1 MNRTYKEMSREEV
14 LSTFRNT
21 LENSKMK
28 TPNATLN
35 AINSAI
41 KVIEVSNSDSSDI
54 EHYREAIRN
63 CEEMRRTIDEYKA
76 TKHTQESL
84 QAEVLSLRTR
94 LKISEDNA
102 WSTYAVIFV
111 SLLAFF
117 GGMTFAM
124 ICIPVLTK

>member
-1 MNRTYKEMSREEV
+1 MSREEV
-14 LSTFRNT
+14 LSTFRNA
-21 LENSKMK
+21 LEKSKLK

-41 KVIEVSNSDSSDI
+41 KVMEVSNSDSSDI

-84 QAEVLSLRTR
+84 QAEVLSLKNQ
-94 LKISEDNA
+94 LKICEENA

-111 SLLAFF
+111 SALAFF
-117 GGMTFAM
+117 AGMTFSM
-124 ICIPVLTK
+124 ICIPILTK